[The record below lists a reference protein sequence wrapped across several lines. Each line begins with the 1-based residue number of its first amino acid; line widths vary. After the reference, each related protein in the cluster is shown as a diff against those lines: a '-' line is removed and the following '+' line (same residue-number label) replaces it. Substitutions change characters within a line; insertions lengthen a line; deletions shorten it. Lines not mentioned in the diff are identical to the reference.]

1 MLKSLLRPRWKG
13 HFENLIKVDS
23 LDDFGYMLVFLCA
36 ISRFSYFHV
45 FSIYSPDR
53 PLWPNYIRV
62 KIALC
67 QALSLKAIWASKGF
81 LWINHSHFFPPASDN
96 ACCLNKQRETDIS

>member
-23 LDDFGYMLVFLCA
+23 LDDFGIMLVFLCA
-36 ISRFSYFHV
+36 ISRFCYFHV

-62 KIALC
+62 KIALW
-67 QALSLKAIWASKGF
+67 QALSLKAILASKGF
-81 LWINHSHFFPPASDN
+81 LWINHSHFFPPG
-96 ACCLNKQRETDIS
+96 K